1 MDLSGFSDYLLNRGL
16 AEKTR
21 QSYRRVLLQSDG
33 DLIGYLRS
41 LVRRQVPVGTMQP
54 AKAAV
59 RHYLHWSGQDALL
72 EEIPKYG
79 GRRQGQEAIALSPEQ
94 LAAYVG
100 AVGGVS
106 DPDRTV
112 LLLLP
117 LTGLR
122 IGEVCKLQHGNVKQR
137 GERVWLEFRGKG
149 DKPRKV
155 PLGATGRAVLAA
167 FVGDGYVDPDV
178 PLFSG
183 LKPPRIRRILR
194 GLRAEHDDLPDTLT
208 PHTLRHTYATRT
220 LAAGMDLARLMTLL
234 GHGDISIT
242 QRYLHPTVED
252 LDDAVSGIEGL

>member
-1 MDLSGFSDYLLNRGL
+1 MDLSGFSDYLRDRGL

-54 AKAAV
+54 AKAAA

-79 GRRQGQEAIALSPEQ
+79 GRRQGQEAIALSPVQ
-94 LAAYVG
+94 LEAYVR
-100 AVGGVS
+100 AVGEVS

-122 IGEVCKLQHGNVKQR
+122 IGEVCKLRHGNVKRR
-137 GERVWLEFRGKG
+137 GGRVPVRRRGG
-149 DKPRKV
+149 
-155 PLGATGRAVLAA
+155 
-167 FVGDGYVDPDV
+167 
-178 PLFSG
+178 
-183 LKPPRIRRILR
+183 
-194 GLRAEHDDLPDTLT
+194 
-208 PHTLRHTYATRT
+208 
-220 LAAGMDLARLMTLL
+220 
-234 GHGDISIT
+234 
-242 QRYLHPTVED
+242 
-252 LDDAVSGIEGL
+252 